1 MAKASDSK
9 LFAFLGVFLGLIGF
23 LIVLLTRKN
32 DKYAMYY
39 AKQGLVIFIA
49 WVIVYIIGTFVP
61 LIGWFIILPLGSLAM
76 LILWIIAI
84 INSLSGV
91 EKPTPLIGRFA
102 EKFKF

>member
-1 MAKASDSK
+1 MAKESDSK

-23 LIVLLTRKN
+23 VIVLLTRKT

-49 WVIVYIIGTFVP
+49 WMIVYILGTFVP
-61 LIGWFIILPLGSLAM
+61 VIGWFIVLPLGSLLM

-84 INSLSGV
+84 INSLSGS
-91 EKPTPLIGRFA
+91 EKSTPLIGRFA